1 MYIGIQSVIL
11 TISALPLMSG
21 IKWKIMKYGVM
32 IFKKGLTMNNKE
44 QIQKLR
50 DNAELAMVGLYLVR
64 VGKHK
69 AK

>member
-1 MYIGIQSVIL
+1 
-11 TISALPLMSG
+11 MS
-21 IKWKIMKYGVM
+21 
-32 IFKKGLTMNNKE
+32 NKE
-44 QIQKLR
+44 QIKRLK